1 MQIDTLKIIFQAS
14 LVSIGAFTASFLL
27 YSLACEFSMNKKMAV
42 IGLLF
47 STLVTVVALLIFGI
61 ATIEKIQG
69 VA

>member
-14 LVSIGAFTASFLL
+14 LVSIVVFTTSFLL

-47 STLVTVVALLIFGI
+47 STLLTVVALLIFGI
-61 ATIEKIQG
+61 ITIEKIQG